1 MKVFDLEKL
10 ASSYRFKIWDREWPD
25 WKEFARGNDLKV
37 TIVKEP
43 GLVSVMK
50 RVELT
55 GKKRQSLDEIGYLL
69 SEAPDAEFEGGARL
83 KKRPK
88 TAKTGKAAR
97 R

>member
-10 ASSYRFKIWDREWPD
+10 ASSFRFKIWDREWPD
-25 WKEFARGNDLKV
+25 WKDFARANDLKV
-37 TIVKEP
+37 SIVKEP
-43 GLVSVMK
+43 GLISVMK

-55 GKKRQSLDEIGYLL
+55 GKKRQSVDEIGYVL

-88 TAKTGKAAR
+88 QQKAAAR
-97 R
+97 